1 MFCVER
7 RQVWELDDRLG
18 NDAGRD
24 FWGFFEGGKGG
35 LLPEADGNGRG
46 GGVGGRGSGR
56 GGGEGFLS
64 APDGSQA
71 PLRRIFIPRHHRAK
85 Q

>member
-46 GGVGGRGSGR
+46 GWGRW
-56 GGGEGFLS
+56 
-64 APDGSQA
+64 
-71 PLRRIFIPRHHRAK
+71 
-85 Q
+85 